1 MQSTYVNRRLGEGQA
16 VEPPIPLRL
25 GIYEIQF
32 QTNQRMTTNGVM
44 AIRSSLRQRTRPL
57 DQRRIHQPGMDLDT
71 YFQTP
76 PLWHSTRVRRFPSCR
91 SWPE

>member
-1 MQSTYVNRRLGEGQA
+1 
-16 VEPPIPLRL
+16 
-25 GIYEIQF
+25 
-32 QTNQRMTTNGVM
+32 VM

-71 YFQTP
+71 HFQTP